1 MYGIFMESWVIFKLY
16 GGSGF
21 LTALYLIAL
30 LFLLVKERDKSAR
43 ILFVYLPL
51 FVLFLFFFPLFRK
64 VYVRLMDGGET
75 QYRILWTIPM
85 ALTIAR
91 AGCLATLLVPMRGKY
106 LRGKIL
112 LDRLLIPAIVGVAIA
127 LCGSL
132 VYRNPLVT
140 RAENAYHIPQSAI
153 RVADAIAPAEGHV
166 RAAVPTD
173 LVHFIRQYNTDIV
186 LAYGR
191 DTVAYGYYNE
201 IYERMDRAEVIDME
215 GLAEVLRDGHVQ
227 YLVLKEEKP
236 VDRDP
241 GEVGFVLIC
250 EVDGYRIYELP
261 ETDRNETAPLPES
274 AEIDEDDRKGDI

>member
-16 GGSGF
+16 GGAGF
-21 LTALYLIAL
+21 LTALYLAAL
-30 LFLLVKERDKSAR
+30 IFLLVREREKPVR

-64 VYVRLMDGGET
+64 IYVRLMDGGET
-75 QYRILWTIPM
+75 QYRILWIVPM
-85 ALTIAR
+85 AMTIAR
-91 AGCLATLLVPMRGKY
+91 AGCLATTLLPMRGKH
-106 LRGKIL
+106 LRVKIL
-112 LDRLLIPAIVGVAIA
+112 TDRILIPAIIGTAII

-132 VYRNPLVT
+132 VYRNPLVS
-140 RAENAYHIPQSAI
+140 RAENLYHIPQSAI
-153 RVADAIAPAEGHV
+153 NVADAIAPEEGHV

-201 IYERMDRAEVIDME
+201 IYERMDHAEVIDAE
-215 GLAEVLRDGHVQ
+215 GLAEILRDADVQ
-227 YLVLKEEKP
+227 YLVLREEKP

-241 GEVGFVLIC
+241 EEVGLILMRQ
-250 EVDGYRIYELP
+250 VDGYLIYEVTGG
-261 ETDRNETAPLPES
+261 ER
-274 AEIDEDDRKGDI
+274 

>member
-1 MYGIFMESWVIFKLY
+1 MYGIFMENWVIFKLY

-30 LFLLVKERDKSAR
+30 VFLLVKEREKPAR

-75 QYRILWTIPM
+75 QYRILWILPM
-85 ALTIAR
+85 GMTIAR
-91 AGCLATLLVPMRGKY
+91 AGCLAATLLPMRGKH
-106 LRGKIL
+106 LKGKIL
-112 LDRLLIPAIVGVAIA
+112 LDRLLIPAIVAAAIA
-127 LCGSL
+127 LCGSF
-132 VYRNPLVT
+132 VYCNPLVS
-140 RAENAYHIPQSAI
+140 RAENLYHIPQAAI
-153 RVADAIAPAEGHV
+153 NVADAIAPAEGHV

-191 DTVAYGYYNE
+191 DTVAYGYYND
-201 IYERMDRAEVIDME
+201 IYERMDRAEVIDMA
-215 GLAEVLRDGHVQ
+215 GLADALREADVQ
-227 YLVLKEEKP
+227 YLVLREEKA

-241 GEVGFVLIC
+241 AEVGLILIR
-250 EVDGYRIYELP
+250 EVDGYRIYEMSEPDLYGD
-261 ETDRNETAPLPES
+261 ELLSGS
-274 AEIDEDDRKGDI
+274 AAADSDIRGGG

>member
-91 AGCLATLLVPMRGKY
+91 AGCLATLLVPMRGKH

-112 LDRLLIPAIVGVAIA
+112 D
-127 LCGSL
+127 
-132 VYRNPLVT
+132 
-140 RAENAYHIPQSAI
+140 
-153 RVADAIAPAEGHV
+153 D
-166 RAAVPTD
+166 
-173 LVHFIRQYNTDIV
+173 
-186 LAYGR
+186 
-191 DTVAYGYYNE
+191 
-201 IYERMDRAEVIDME
+201 EVI
-215 GLAEVLRDGHVQ
+215 VV
-227 YLVLKEEKP
+227 
-236 VDRDP
+236 
-241 GEVGFVLIC
+241 
-250 EVDGYRIYELP
+250 
-261 ETDRNETAPLPES
+261 
-274 AEIDEDDRKGDI
+274 